1 MKFHPYSEIFP
12 LIEGA
17 EFEALVE
24 DIKAHGLREKIWVY
38 EGRILDG
45 RNRFLACKKAG
56 IKAATRKYA
65 GKDALAFVV
74 SANMQRRHLTIEQRA
89 LAAAKVATL
98 SRGGDR
104 RSDDFKA
111 SREALKQDDAAGAF
125 GVSRSSV
132 QRATKIVEHGSKA
145 LQSAVESGEIP
156 LKKAAAVVDLPKS
169 EQLKAATQKPLE
181 PDLEAPEAPD
191 DVDEDAAIAS
201 AEADYQ
207 RRVDTV
213 MAADEKLAAAMA
225 QLKQQSALIGTLEST
240 RDGYMRGKE
249 AVTKLLQAEQRKAAK
264 LEKENA
270 KLREQ
275 IEKLQERIAI
285 MEAA

>member
-207 RRVDTV
+207 RRVDAV